1 MAGVVA
7 VQHEVRDVKKRGA
20 FEILTGDTRGS
31 PAVRSLIEQ
40 GADVIV
46 GPSLLS
52 VNNEMI
58 AYLTEV
64 ALVLTVNTTARTRKL
79 DRVGDEYLFRTVASD
94 SLGAYAIVLSNLEKF
109 SHENTYRGAGLIFNG
124 SPAMSRFAEP
134 LGKAMDSL
142 GLNLVIS

>member
-1 MAGVVA
+1 
-7 VQHEVRDVKKRGA
+7 
-20 FEILTGDTRGS
+20 
-31 PAVRSLIEQ
+31 
-40 GADVIV
+40 
-46 GPSLLS
+46 
-52 VNNEMI
+52 MI

-64 ALVLTVNTTARTRKL
+64 ALAITVSPTARTRKL
-79 DRVGDEYLFRTVASD
+79 DKVGNEYLFRPVASD
-94 SLGAYAIVLSNLEKF
+94 SLSTYAIALINLEKF